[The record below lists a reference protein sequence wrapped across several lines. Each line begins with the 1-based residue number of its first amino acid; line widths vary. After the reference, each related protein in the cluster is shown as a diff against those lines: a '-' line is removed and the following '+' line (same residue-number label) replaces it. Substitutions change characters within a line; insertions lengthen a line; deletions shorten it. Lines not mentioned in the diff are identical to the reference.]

1 MAKGHSI
8 TPGVKAKIAL
18 AAAKEH
24 DTLSVLAARFGVHPS
39 QISTWKQQLLAG
51 APSLFTDKR
60 LRPAT
65 SSPSESELFE
75 QIGRLKMELEWLKK
89 KVA

>member
-18 AAAKEH
+18 AAAKEQ
-24 DTLSVLAARFGVHPS
+24 DTLSTLAGRFSVHPS

-51 APSLFTDKR
+51 APSLFADKR
-60 LRPAT
+60 LRPT
-65 SSPSESELFE
+65 TNPNENELFE

>member
-1 MAKGHSI
+1 MARGHSI

-18 AAAKEH
+18 AAAREQ
-24 DTLSVLAARFGVHPS
+24 DTLGVLAARFGVHPS
-39 QISTWKQQLLAG
+39 QISAWKQQLLAG
-51 APSLFTDKR
+51 APALFADKR
-60 LRPAT
+60 QRPAT
-65 SSPSESELFE
+65 TAPSENELFE